1 MSEQAF
7 LQRCGRLLDRIEDLL
22 DQTGVDHD
30 ADRQGHV
37 LTITFENDSQ
47 MVINGQAVMQ
57 EIWLAWRGGAHHFRA
72 EGEQWI
78 DTRSGESL
86 SAVLSKSVSA
96 QSGQA
101 VVLAL

>member
-1 MSEQAF
+1 MSEQGF
-7 LQRCGRLLDRIEDLL
+7 LQRCERVLDRIEDLL
-22 DQTGVDHD
+22 DEAGIDHD

-37 LTITFENDSQ
+37 LTISFEDDSQ

-57 EIWLAWRGGAHHFRA
+57 EVWLAHRGGAHHFRDR
-72 EGEQWI
+72 EGQWV
-78 DTRSGESL
+78 DTRSGETL
-86 SAVLSKSVSA
+86 STVLSRAVSA